1 MPSQASKLI
10 RATLVND
17 IEAINI
23 PLEVQRREWEGSAT
37 QTLLPLD
44 SIIAPLMAEDV
55 ACERISCSSVERDEV
70 MFYLHGGGFTV
81 GSCKTHR
88 DLAARLS
95 LTTGIPVL
103 LVDYRLAPEYPF
115 PAAIED
121 VTKAYRW
128 LIKSGTQPHQIIMGG
143 DSSGGG
149 LAMSTLLS
157 LRDNGDSLPSAV
169 VLLSP
174 WLDLALTGES
184 LVSRAHLDP
193 LVSQEGLRACAK
205 HYIGDRDPKDSLIS
219 PLYADLH
226 SLPPMLIHV
235 GDHELLLSDAI
246 RLADRAQAANVEV
259 KLDVWPEMWHVWH
272 AWAASLPEGQE
283 ALNQIGGYVSRY
295 LPQE

>member
-1 MPSQASKLI
+1 
-10 RATLVND
+10 
-17 IEAINI
+17 
-23 PLEVQRREWEGSAT
+23 
-37 QTLLPLD
+37 
-44 SIIAPLMAEDV
+44 
-55 ACERISCSSVERDEV
+55 
-70 MFYLHGGGFTV
+70 
-81 GSCKTHR
+81 
-88 DLAARLS
+88 
-95 LTTGIPVL
+95 
-103 LVDYRLAPEYPF
+103 VDYRLAPEYPF

-157 LRDNGDSLPSAV
+157 LRDSGDPLPSAV
-169 VLLSP
+169 ILLSP

-205 HYIGDRDPKDSLIS
+205 HYIGDRDPKDPLIS

-283 ALNQIGGYVSRY
+283 ALNQIGGYVRRY
-295 LPQE
+295 LPRVTATFAKVSSCTGD